1 MIESIDH
8 IGMVVKDLE
17 KGIQLYENLGLKVS
31 GREDLQHLQVRV
43 AFFEVGGNRIE
54 LISPSA
60 EDHELMHHIKEHGE
74 GIHHVAFKVR
84 NLNEAL
90 ENFNKKGIRIAQDRP
105 RGKGHRGMEIVFLNT
120 EDTCGIPIELCQE
133 KK

>member
-1 MIESIDH
+1 VSQGES
-8 IGMVVKDLE
+8 E
-17 KGIQLYENLGLKVS
+17 EW
-31 GREDLQHLQVRV
+31 E
-43 AFFEVGGNRIE
+43 
-54 LISPSA
+54 
-60 EDHELMHHIKEHGE
+60 
-74 GIHHVAFKVR
+74 AFKVR

-90 ENFNKKGIRIAQDRP
+90 ENFNKKGIRIAQDGP